1 MTVPDQTP
9 DVEFMQAAVDLA
21 AGHMRSKDGGP
32 FGAVI
37 VRGAEIVGRGWNRVT
52 STNDPTA
59 HAEVVAIRAAATA
72 LNTFSLA
79 GCVLYTSC
87 EPCPMCLA
95 AAYWA
100 RVDRIVFAAD
110 RFDAAAAG
118 FDDEQFY
125 AEVGL
130 PIAERK
136 ILTQQVLRDSAVAVF
151 DEWRAMPDKTM
162 Y

>member
-1 MTVPDQTP
+1 MLDAKEEPDAK
-9 DVEFMQAAVDLA
+9 FMQVAVDLA
-21 AGHMRSKDGGP
+21 AEHMRAKDGGP

-37 VRGAEIVGRGWNRVT
+37 VRGSEIVGTGWNRVT

-59 HAEVVAIRAAATA
+59 HAEVVAIRAAAAA
-72 LNTFSLA
+72 LQSFSLE

-87 EPCPMCLA
+87 EPCPMCLT

-100 RVDRIVFAAD
+100 RMDRIVFAAD
-110 RFDAAAAG
+110 RHDAAAAG

-125 AEVGL
+125 AEFGL
-130 PIAERK
+130 PISERR
-136 ILTQQVLRDSAVAVF
+136 IRTEQTLREAAVRVF
-151 DEWRAMPDKTM
+151 DEWRVLPDKVP

>member
-1 MTVPDQTP
+1 MPEAEISRD
-9 DVEFMQAAVDLA
+9 ESFMREAIALA
-21 AGHMRSKDGGP
+21 AEHMQEKAGGP

-37 VRGAEIVGRGWNRVT
+37 VRGSEIVGRGWNQVT

-59 HAEVVAIRAAATA
+59 HAEVVAIRAAGAA
-72 LNTFSLA
+72 LQSFTLK
-79 GCVLYTSC
+79 GCILYTSC

-110 RFDAAAAG
+110 RFDAAAIG

-125 AEVGL
+125 AEIGL
-130 PIAERK
+130 PIPQRSIRTEQIMREAAV
-136 ILTQQVLRDSAVAVF
+136 QVFNA
-151 DEWRAMPDKTM
+151 WRQMPDKIH

>member
-1 MTVPDQTP
+1 MQVKPEATEE
-9 DVEFMQAAVDLA
+9 EFMRVAVELA
-21 AGHMRSKDGGP
+21 AEHMRAKDGGP
-32 FGAVI
+32 FGAIV
-37 VRGAEIVGRGWNRVT
+37 VRGSTILGRGWNQVT

-72 LNTFSLA
+72 AGSFSLA

-100 RVDRIVFAAD
+100 RLDRVVFAAD
-110 RFDAAAAG
+110 RYDAAAAG

-125 AEVGL
+125 AEFGL
-130 PIAERK
+130 PMSERRMPTEQTLRAEAV
-136 ILTQQVLRDSAVAVF
+136 QVF
-151 DEWRAMPDKTM
+151 EEWRAMPDKTM